1 MNKIATKYIS
11 FFIVDTYYAMPL
23 SFIGA
28 FIKYD
33 NLLPVPKASDIVK
46 GLTYQNGKI
55 ITVVDSAKLLGLL
68 SHNNFDICLSFFI
81 NEETFALPVT
91 EGGETVKSS
100 QVFTDRK
107 KNKFK
112 KYIKINKNKFYI
124 LFPEDILKEIS
135 L

>member
-1 MNKIATKYIS
+1 MNKRATKYIS
-11 FFIVDTYYAMPL
+11 FFIADTYYAIPMAFVG
-23 SFIGA
+23 S

-33 NLLPVPKASDIVK
+33 NLLPVPKASELVK

-55 ITVVDSAKLLGLL
+55 ITVIDSAKILGLVNR
-68 SHNNFDICLSFFI
+68 NNFDICLSFFI
-81 NEETFALPVT
+81 NDETFALPVT
-91 EGGETVKSS
+91 EGGEMIKSS
-100 QVFTDRK
+100 QLFTDRK

-124 LFPEDILKEIS
+124 LFPEDILKEMS